1 MSDETPTDATA
12 DPTSR
17 ASSGAVTLVVPA
29 DVRYF
34 RSVRL
39 AVGGLATLVGF
50 DVEAIDDLR
59 IGVDELCGALA
70 EAGDGSDLTFRIDTT
85 IGASIRIAGTA
96 PSGAGTPDADR
107 FAFSHQIL
115 SVVADRHALDVGGP
129 QLSCWLERAL
139 VDPETEP

>member
-1 MSDETPTDATA
+1 MTAERTTPSTPAAVSADRAAT
-12 DPTSR
+12 
-17 ASSGAVTLVVPA
+17 VTLVVPA

-70 EAGDGSDLTFRIDTT
+70 EAGDGSDLTFHIETRV
-85 IGASIRIAGTA
+85 GESIRIAGRA
-96 PSGAGTPDADR
+96 PSGSGTPDADR
-107 FAFSHQIL
+107 SSFSHQIL
-115 SVVADRHALDVGGP
+115 SVVADAHALDVDGP
-129 QLSCWLERAL
+129 ELSCWLERAL
-139 VDPETEP
+139 ADPETGS

>member
-1 MSDETPTDATA
+1 MTADRATA
-12 DPTSR
+12 TPAPTSA
-17 ASSGAVTLVVPA
+17 ASGVVTLVVPA

-59 IGVDELCGALA
+59 IGVDELCGALG
-70 EAGDGSDLTFRIDTT
+70 EAGDGSDLTFHIETSV
-85 IGASIRIAGTA
+85 GASIRIVGSC
-96 PSGAGTPDADR
+96 PSGAGSPDPDR

-115 SVVADRHALDVGGP
+115 SVVADRHALDVDGTE
-129 QLSCWLERAL
+129 LRCWLERSLA
-139 VDPETEP
+139 DPELAP

>member
-1 MSDETPTDATA
+1 MTA
-12 DPTSR
+12 DPAASPTS
-17 ASSGAVTLVVPA
+17 AVVTLVVPA

-39 AVGGLATLVGF
+39 TVGGLATLVGF

-70 EAGDGSDLTFRIDTT
+70 EAGDGSPLEFQVTT
-85 IGASIRIAGTA
+85 DVGASIRIAGVTRA
-96 PSGAGTPDADR
+96 GAGTPDPDR

-115 SVVADRHALDVGGP
+115 SVVADRHALDVDGEE
-129 QLSCWLERAL
+129 LSCWLERAL
-139 VDPETEP
+139 DPEP

>member
-1 MSDETPTDATA
+1 MTAERTPAT
-12 DPTSR
+12 P
-17 ASSGAVTLVVPA
+17 ASASAASGVVTLVVPA

-59 IGVDELCGALA
+59 IGVDELCGALG
-70 EAGDGSDLTFRIDTT
+70 EAGDGSDLTFRIETSV
-85 IGASIRIAGTA
+85 GESIRIVGSC

-115 SVVADRHALDVGGP
+115 SVVADRHALDVDGAE
-129 QLSCWLERAL
+129 LRCWLERSL
-139 VDPETEP
+139 VDVELAP

>member
-1 MSDETPTDATA
+1 MLPMTTA
-12 DPTSR
+12 DR
-17 ASSGAVTLVVPA
+17 AASPSAAVTLVVPA

-70 EAGDGSDLTFRIDTT
+70 EAGDGSELTFRIETNV
-85 IGASIRIAGTA
+85 GASIRIAGTA
-96 PSGAGTPDADR
+96 PSGAGTPDPDR
-107 FAFSHQIL
+107 LTFSHQIL
-115 SVVADRHALDVGGP
+115 SVVADAHQLDVEGAV
-129 QLSCWLERAL
+129 LSCWLERAL
-139 VDPETEP
+139 VGDEPEP

>member
-1 MSDETPTDATA
+1 MTASTDPSADVTTTDAA
-12 DPTSR
+12 
-17 ASSGAVTLVVPA
+17 AVTLVVPA

-34 RSVRL
+34 RSIRL

-70 EAGDGSDLTFRIDTT
+70 EAGDGSDLTFRIETRV
-85 IGASIRIAGTA
+85 GSSIRIAGSA
-96 PSGAGTPDADR
+96 PAGAGTPDADR

-115 SVVADRHALDVGGP
+115 SVVADRHDLDVAGP
-129 QLSCWLERAL
+129 ELSCWLERAL
-139 VDPETEP
+139 AEPEPAP